1 MLKLRL
7 MPPLTALGVVH
18 QWATN
23 CRPQCHHYPHCLH
36 NLYATSPALRRTVRA
51 ATSLAA
57 RIAART
63 RSAPLLAWS

>member
-7 MPPLTALGVVH
+7 MPPLTALGLL
-18 QWATN
+18 ASGPPAAARNAIIT
-23 CRPQCHHYPHCLH
+23 PHCLH